1 MSYNPEY
8 YGAPEIQGTERA
20 LFDGE
25 INVVENI
32 KNEEKNKEALI
43 KADEE
48 NYPAMEVSANRDL
61 FPGELNVVENI
72 KNYNDN
78 KAAVITQDDDEVQ
91 MHELKQKISQLE
103 TELASKP

>member
-32 KNEEKNKEALI
+32 KNY
-43 KADEE
+43 
-48 NYPAMEVSANRDL
+48 NY
-61 FPGELNVVENI
+61 
-72 KNYNDN
+72 N

-103 TELASKP
+103 TELASKS